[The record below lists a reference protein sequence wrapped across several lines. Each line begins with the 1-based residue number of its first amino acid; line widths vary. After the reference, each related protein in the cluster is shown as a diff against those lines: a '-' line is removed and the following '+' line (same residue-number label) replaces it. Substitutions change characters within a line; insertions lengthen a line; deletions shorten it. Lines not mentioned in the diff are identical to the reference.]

1 MNSLCFLLVSEA
13 FTLIICLLYSIYKL
27 IIYFPLFSHYL
38 PLPPCCP
45 FPSLP
50 IPVKYKQRKTHGQ
63 LTKSLHSADTPTK
76 ARRRPFNS
84 GELRTKAGDD
94 YDQYGDRSMASQEKM
109 QRNLRKLPR
118 PAELPLNDRGHE
130 ASALRQNEA
139 NADIDGDEDDDDN
152 DNDNDYEDE
161 EAEAGSA
168 GKQELSTWNKNK
180 NKSQLQLPP
189 TSNFAS
195 TDAAASED
203 KPGTGADVVKP
214 LSSGLLA
221 RLPSTPRNL
230 LAQIVK
236 PRFVTLSW
244 QEPLQNANEVVS
256 YTVYY
261 RVNNSER

>member
-1 MNSLCFLLVSEA
+1 
-13 FTLIICLLYSIYKL
+13 
-27 IIYFPLFSHYL
+27 
-38 PLPPCCP
+38 
-45 FPSLP
+45 
-50 IPVKYKQRKTHGQ
+50 
-63 LTKSLHSADTPTK
+63 
-76 ARRRPFNS
+76 
-84 GELRTKAGDD
+84 
-94 YDQYGDRSMASQEKM
+94 M

-130 ASALRQNEA
+130 ASALRQSEA
-139 NADIDGDEDDDDN
+139 NADMDGDEDDDD
-152 DNDNDYEDE
+152 DNDYDDDE
-161 EAEAGSA
+161 EEAASA

-189 TSNFAS
+189 TSNFPS
-195 TDAAASED
+195 TDAAANED

>member
-1 MNSLCFLLVSEA
+1 MFSSSSL
-13 FTLIICLLYSIYKL
+13 
-27 IIYFPLFSHYL
+27 L
-38 PLPPCCP
+38 PSCSL
-45 FPSLP
+45 FPSP
-50 IPVKYKQRKTHGQ
+50 IPAKYKHRKSHGQ

-76 ARRRPFNS
+76 PRRRPFNS

-94 YDQYGDRSMASQEKM
+94 YDQYRDRSSASQEKM

-139 NADIDGDEDDDDN
+139 NADMDGDEDDDD
-152 DNDNDYEDE
+152 DNDYDDDE
-161 EAEAGSA
+161 EEAASA

-189 TSNFAS
+189 TSNFPL
-195 TDAAASED
+195 TDAAANED